1 MEQNREVFAVPGP
14 VDSLASRGCHRL
26 IRDGARLV
34 ETVDDI
40 LEELGPLVREVHTAP
55 DETPVRHPAELCLSD
70 QERSLLG
77 QLDNHPVGV
86 DELITRTSLTA
97 AQVLA
102 TLSVLELPLAAAVR
116 LLYDRHAALQPT
128 RLLLDDP
135 GVFMA
140 NDRTLVQIR
149 ERSYLDLLDLAL
161 LVVRQRPRALGLAAA
176 AGIAPFAAL
185 NYGILS
191 NPETSPAI
199 WPALLFLEAPWA
211 TVPLT
216 LVLGGLMFDRP
227 PRAGPI
233 LWRMTRA
240 LPSLILV
247 HLLLRGALTMTLLL
261 IPLIPGQFWFAN
273 EVILL
278 EKVPGLR
285 ALRRCLQLS
294 GGRTGEFFM
303 QWVGQLSF
311 GLVFALCFWVGT
323 GAGISALIKSELTWY
338 RPFLTDFSGL
348 QFQLGVWIAI
358 AFFGVARFL
367 IYIDQ
372 RISIEGWELRLRLQ
386 AAGRDVAEGRS

>member
-1 MEQNREVFAVPGP
+1 MNKIVPRQTWTRQGT
-14 VDSLASRGCHRL
+14 SRSIASS
-26 IRDGARLV
+26 
-34 ETVDDI
+34 T
-40 LEELGPLVREVHTAP
+40 
-55 DETPVRHPAELCLSD
+55 PAELCLGD
-70 QERSLLG
+70 QERSLPG

-97 AQVLA
+97 SQVLA
-102 TLSVLELPLAAAVR
+102 TLSVLELKRLVRRLPGHQFVRACRLPLAAAVR
-116 LLYDRHAALQPT
+116 LLYDRHAALQPS
-128 RLLLDDP
+128 RLFLDDL

-161 LVVRQRPRALGLAAA
+161 LVVRQRPRTLGLAAA

-185 NYGILS
+185 NYWILS
-191 NPETSPAI
+191 DPETSPAI

-233 LWRMTRA
+233 LGRMTRA

-247 HLLLRGALTMTLLL
+247 HLLLRGVLTMTMLL

-303 QWVGQLSF
+303 QWVVQLSF
-311 GLVFALCFWVGT
+311 GLVFALCFWMGT

-348 QFQLGVWIAI
+348 RFQLGVWIAI

-372 RISIEGWELRLRLQ
+372 RIRSEGWELRLRLQ
-386 AAGRDVAEGRS
+386 AVGRDIEEGRS